1 MKQISPTRK
10 GTNKLK
16 YGQKEN
22 IRIANINKIHI
33 KNNSRLLIANYKHS
47 TTTKTNITYVTS
59 HTTINLEIT
68 LPLLIV
74 INIDNTVT
82 QSINRSNPLEN
93 HKDDQYISLLSKEYK
108 NSFSMLRNI
117 INDQTV
123 TTSRLNSLG

>member
-33 KNNSRLLIANYKHS
+33 KNNNRPLIANYKHI

-74 INIDNTVT
+74 INIDNTVA